1 MEFHLA
7 VFFSRSM
14 SQVILLCV
22 AASAQSQQASP
33 AVKPAPSAAA
43 ADPAPVASAASDL
56 WTRPTLTGDWFG
68 ARPLLLDRG
77 ITIKPRVTQF
87 YQGLAAGDDDH
98 GFEYGGKADVLIA
111 ADLTKLGAWEG
122 LSLAVHVEQNFGSN
136 VNGRGG
142 TLLPVNTAL
151 LLPGDED
158 SDAFDVTN
166 VSFTQR
172 FDESFSLTAGKIN
185 MVAAATFA
193 AQGATLAP

>member
-122 LSLAVHVEQNFGSN
+122 LSLAVH
-136 VNGRGG
+136 GG